1 MTHRLP
7 DVTAAKAD
15 KLALKERLNVEKVT
29 WTNFRLM
36 QWLLINC
43 SEQRQADTNI
53 QSVWCFPTK
62 WWNLRPG
69 ALTSLFLL
77 NGGTN
82 IQFYI
87 LTFSFDIRNPYCS
100 GVITTQEFPCFPK
113 LSNCQTN
120 VKAKAT
126 HLSSFIWL
134 GCQRKQR
141 GEVIMETNCLRDN
154 QQMTFCPI
162 TMTHHDLVPESGDHV
177 LVSTPQCQ
185 LWPMGNWGEMWRFS
199 KQGDTPR
206 RFMRRKKLISVQNR
220 AHCSA
225 QHNTKHAKFYK

>member
-100 GVITTQEFPCFPK
+100 SVITTQEFPCFPK

-162 TMTHHDLVPESGDHV
+162 TMTHHDLVSESGDHV
-177 LVSTPQCQ
+177 LVSPPVSVMTH
-185 LWPMGNWGEMWRFS
+185 GKWR
-199 KQGDTPR
+199 GDV
-206 RFMRRKKLISVQNR
+206 KV
-220 AHCSA
+220 
-225 QHNTKHAKFYK
+225 